1 MTATGCV
8 LFAKR
13 LERGRFVWPQ
23 ATSGSGFADASPV
36 IDAAGGHRLAAAGAH
51 LGAAA
56 VGVTCEILLHNF
68 FRADEDANAQ
78 SSCDTPRMS
87 VATLPDLNA
96 LPADALRALI
106 LAQHEQLISREREIE
121 HLQLLLAKLHRMQFG
136 RKSEKLQRQIEQ
148 LELRLE
154 ELESHRSEKECN
166 AAEPASVIASS
177 TPTATKPTRRA
188 LPDHLPRQ
196 TRRHEPK
203 ETVCPQCQG
212 ELRKLGE
219 DVSEMLE
226 YVPASFVVIRH
237 VRTKLSCTKCDC
249 IVQAEAPSRPIER
262 GVAGPGLLAHVL
274 VSKYCDHL
282 PLYRQSEMYAR
293 QDVELERSTLADWVG
308 STSRLLQPLVEA
320 LRRYVT
326 AADKLH
332 ADDTPVPVLSPGNGK
347 TKTGRLWTYVRD
359 DRPAGDSAA
368 PAVWFAYSPDRKG
381 EHPERHLEKFR
392 GTLQADAYAG
402 FNQLYENGRI
412 QQAACWAHVRRK
424 FYDLEQAHA
433 SPVAR
438 EALVRIGALYGIE
451 ETIRGKP
458 PDERRA
464 VRQAQSKPLLDFLR
478 QWFEATLSKLSRKS
492 ETTVAIRYALSRWD
506 ALTRYI
512 EDGHIEI
519 DNNAAERSLRGV
531 ALGRKNYLF
540 AGSDTGGERAAVIYS
555 LIGSAK
561 LTGLDPEA
569 YLREVLTRIADHPIN
584 RIEEL
589 LPWNIGSTPAEVS
602 T

>member
-1 MTATGCV
+1 
-8 LFAKR
+8 
-13 LERGRFVWPQ
+13 
-23 ATSGSGFADASPV
+23 
-36 IDAAGGHRLAAAGAH
+36 
-51 LGAAA
+51 
-56 VGVTCEILLHNF
+56 
-68 FRADEDANAQ
+68 
-78 SSCDTPRMS
+78 MS
-87 VATLPDLNA
+87 VASLPDLNA
-96 LPADALRALI
+96 LPGEALRALI
-106 LAQHEQLISREREIE
+106 LAQHEQLLSAEDRLTATQEQLQSREREIE

-166 AAEPASVIASS
+166 AAEPTPVIASS
-177 TPTATKPTRRA
+177 TPAAVKPTRRA

-212 ELRKLGE
+212 GLRKLGE

-293 QDVELERSTLADWVG
+293 QDIELERSTLADWVG
-308 STSRLLQPLVEA
+308 STSRLLEALVEA
-320 LRRYVT
+320 LRRYVM
-326 AADKLH
+326 AAGKLH

-438 EALVRIGALYGIE
+438 ESLVRIGALYGIE

-464 VRQAQSKPLLDFLR
+464 VRQAQSKPLLDSLR
-478 QWFEATLSKLSRKS
+478 QWLEATLSKLSRKS

-506 ALTRYI
+506 ALVRYI

-561 LTGLDPEA
+561 LNSRDPEA

>member
-1 MTATGCV
+1 
-8 LFAKR
+8 
-13 LERGRFVWPQ
+13 
-23 ATSGSGFADASPV
+23 
-36 IDAAGGHRLAAAGAH
+36 
-51 LGAAA
+51 
-56 VGVTCEILLHNF
+56 
-68 FRADEDANAQ
+68 
-78 SSCDTPRMS
+78 MS
-87 VATLPDLNA
+87 VVALPDLNA

-136 RKSEKLQRQIEQ
+136 RKSEKLERQIEQ

-154 ELESHRSEKECN
+154 ELESKRSEKQPH
-166 AAEPASVIASS
+166 APEPAPVPASS
-177 TPTATKPTRRA
+177 TPTAAKPTRRT

-203 ETVCPQCQG
+203 ETACPQCQG

-274 VSKYCDHL
+274 VSKYCDHQ

-308 STSRLLQPLVEA
+308 STSRLLEPLVEA
-320 LRRYVT
+320 LRRYVM
-326 AADKLH
+326 AAGKLH

-359 DRPAGDSAA
+359 DRPAGDTAS

-438 EALVRIGALYGIE
+438 EALQRIGALYGIE
-451 ETIRGKP
+451 EQIRGRP
-458 PDERRA
+458 PEERRR
-464 VRQAQSKPLLDFLR
+464 VRRTQAQPLLDSLR
-478 QWFEATLSKLSRKS
+478 QWFEATLLKLSRKS
-492 ETTVAIRYALSRWD
+492 ETTVAIRYAVSRWD

-540 AGSDTGGERAAVIYS
+540 AGSDAGGERAAALYS

-561 LTGLDPEA
+561 LNGLDPEA
-569 YLREVLTRIADHPIN
+569 YLRQVLTRLADHPIN
-584 RIEEL
+584 RIHEF
-589 LPWNIGSTPAEVS
+589 LPWNISSTPPEVS